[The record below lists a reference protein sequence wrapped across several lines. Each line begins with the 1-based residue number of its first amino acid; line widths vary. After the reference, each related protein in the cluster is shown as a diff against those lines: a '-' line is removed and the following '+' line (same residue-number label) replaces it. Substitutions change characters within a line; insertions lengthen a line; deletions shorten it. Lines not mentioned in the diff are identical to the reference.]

1 MIKIAIRRNLI
12 YIMYLFIYYYLRRV
26 EKTIIEHF
34 YPFKDSLIFTLL
46 MHLGEF
52 FGGLSIYLYQRAF
65 LKKGKNINNNDS
77 ERFKTFGVKIIH
89 SKAMQMNQADGS
101 IKIVLLM
108 FFGAFFD
115 FIEYVILSFFIPKIA
130 KMSPT
135 ADIRLA
141 GIITISSSLIFT
153 FALKLKIGMHQF
165 YSLIMIGICL
175 VLINIIEFIY
185 QRKVESLE
193 KLLIAYI
200 LTYISFIFT
209 TFTDVIEKY
218 LNEFNFLN
226 PMLIL
231 TVEASFGILLVGI
244 YSISKNPFQEIIK
257 YHEELDT
264 GNFILLIFLLFLF
277 FVLSAGINV
286 YKILSNVLYTPMAKT
301 VSLYVLNPFLII
313 YSFFYDNDFLYEGEP
328 NAVYLI
334 LNVILAFIIDF
345 FGCVYN
351 EFFILYCFGL
361 EYETHYEISKRSNI
375 QNQLIKLNDIFDD
388 DFDINNDD
396 EQRPENS
403 EPIL

>member
-34 YPFKDSLIFTLL
+34 YPFNDSLIFTLL

-52 FGGLSIYLYQRAF
+52 FGGLSVLIYQSAF
-65 LKKGKNINNNDS
+65 FKKSKNNKF
-77 ERFKTFGVKIIH
+77 ERTRSFIKIIQD
-89 SKAMQMNQADGS
+89 KKQMNQADRTP
-101 IKIVLLM
+101 KIILLM
-108 FFGAFFD
+108 FLGAFFD
-115 FIEYVILSFFIPKIA
+115 FIEYVILSFFIPRIA

-135 ADIRLA
+135 ADIRLT

-153 FALKLKIGMHQF
+153 FALKLKIGRHQF
-165 YSLIMIGICL
+165 YSLIIIGICL
-175 VLINIIEFIY
+175 ILINIIEFIY
-185 QRKVESLE
+185 QRKVESVE
-193 KLLIAYI
+193 KLLMAYI
-200 LTYISFIFT
+200 LTYMSFIFT
-209 TFTDVIEKY
+209 TFTDAVEKY

-231 TVEASFGILLVGI
+231 TAEASFGIAFVAI
-244 YSISKNPFQEIIK
+244 YSISKNPFQELIK

-277 FVLSAGINV
+277 FVFSAGINI

-301 VSLYVLNPFLII
+301 VSLYVLNPLMII
-313 YSFFYDNDFLYEGEP
+313 YSFFYDNDFLYEGKP
-328 NAVYLI
+328 NALYLI
-334 LNVILAFIIDF
+334 LNIILALIIDF

-361 EYETHYEISKRSNI
+361 EYETHYEISKRANKH
-375 QNQLIKLNDIFDD
+375 NQLIKLKDIYDD
-388 DFDINNDD
+388 NNNNDD
-396 EQRPENS
+396 EDDNDYMPENS
-403 EPIL
+403 EIK